1 MTTTDFGHRC
11 EVSTYEGAFDYYA
24 PRKRGTVII
33 DDDNRRYVYRV
44 AGYERAAFKRWADWT
59 FCGTNYKR
67 LTGRWPHYTVKG
79 A

>member
-1 MTTTDFGHRC
+1 MATTDFGHRC
-11 EVSTYEGAFDYYA
+11 EGRTYEGAPDYYN

-44 AGYERAAFKRWADWT
+44 AGDERAAFKRWAEGA
-59 FCGTNYKR
+59 FAGMSGKR
-67 LTGRWPHYTVKG
+67 LTGRWPLYTARG